1 MAGYLLSLGTIQVH
15 DYNDSSSIWDYSLGE
30 VNVATL
36 ITSIGLPDRGI
47 IWMVLLANTPQLLVS
62 IAYFMYNALLSC
74 MLLAAEYD
82 DYALQRK
89 PLRVSWPKGSQR
101 STYYLSLPYRYS
113 IPLQGASTVL
123 HWLVSQSLYFVEII
137 PYDIHGVPV
146 DEAKI
151 ITCGYSPQAT
161 IFAMI
166 LGGVLIAGSII
177 LGMRRFKSSMPL
189 ALYCSA
195 AISAACH
202 PCTEGDHSM
211 KPVQWGEVV
220 SDSYSSSSSSS
231 RPSVSSDTG
240 DTMPQS
246 RTTST
251 GTLQYRGRAALR
263 DDTGLD
269 TSGHRYFHCSFTS
282 AAVVEPD
289 ASRQYI

>member
-1 MAGYLLSLGTIQVH
+1 M
-15 DYNDSSSIWDYSLGE
+15 
-30 VNVATL
+30 ATL

-231 RPSVSSDTG
+231 SRPSVSSDTG